1 MTQSQIPKFSLHS
14 SASNATV
21 TQWGVA
27 MGLIFRPG
35 DRVLLGPVSDGG
47 LLLLRPHGYG
57 GPMLGQRIGE
67 QLFAEPGGVP
77 ASPIRWRPAGGVIA
91 VERPLD
97 AAAPDLLG
105 VLGIGRW
112 VMSEQSRRLLG
123 TLPMAH
129 QHGQWTVW
137 HSRPSCASDDPSSDW
152 VSVSRLVRMG
162 LGRDVVQHGLVIGRT
177 TASASVLPPRP
188 GWVRYV
194 LAPAAA
200 VIASD
205 WCGEALHAGARSAS

>member
-1 MTQSQIPKFSLHS
+1 
-14 SASNATV
+14 
-21 TQWGVA
+21 
-27 MGLIFRPG
+27 
-35 DRVLLGPVSDGG
+35 
-47 LLLLRPHGYG
+47 
-57 GPMLGQRIGE
+57 
-67 QLFAEPGGVP
+67 
-77 ASPIRWRPAGGVIA
+77 
-91 VERPLD
+91 
-97 AAAPDLLG
+97 LG

-123 TLPMAH
+123 TPVMAH

-137 HSRPSCASDDPSSDW
+137 HSHPCGTSDDPSSDW

-162 LGRDVVQHGLVIGRT
+162 LGRGVVQHGLVIGRT

-205 WCGEALHAGARSAS
+205 WCGQELHAGVRSAS